1 MRIDSDPAAR
11 VAGGLTRRGLLS
23 RSAALAGSR
32 LLPASALATLAAPTP
47 ARAEVVTAALAAA
60 SVVAGMIAAHNRRG
74 DGAMLTAMNQKL
86 DVMIGQVAS
95 LQQSVGMVLERLAEL
110 PGRIDDLL
118 KAEHT
123 RRTHLAIQ
131 AAILTYRNKIQ
142 PVRKN
147 YWTFGGLRRNEGG
160 KEDLQA
166 VLNDLYREMSTLD
179 ASKAYGP
186 NTALLIPS
194 AMALEY
200 SLLLMRGDE
209 SRDIA
214 ERLERNLPWFAKIA
228 AAHLP
233 TSAEAYRLSAIRRR
247 DEATQAAAATQ
258 FGRALDLKPGTVVFD
273 CAGINDYRKKSYSR
287 GYCRPPRGMDFL
299 DACEGGFEIPERVGP
314 RERMFANLVL
324 EERPVPVSVEI
335 DGKSEVRNADFTVP
349 VLTRSVP
356 SGVLRD
362 GDPQVPAQCPQVLV
376 VDQENPA
383 ARAGWMRERIERS
396 PKNADLDTLKRH
408 LASIAEERARIS
420 YAEAALA
427 AMAAAKPTAEAI
439 IRDLRA

>member
-23 RSAALAGSR
+23 RSAALAGTR

-74 DGAMLTAMNQKL
+74 EGAMLTAMNQKL

-110 PGRIDDLL
+110 PSRIDELL

-131 AAILTYRNKIQ
+131 AAILTYQNKIQ

-147 YWTFGGLRRNEGG
+147 YRTFGGLLRNEGG
-160 KEDLQA
+160 KEDVQA
-166 VLNDLYREMSTLD
+166 VLNNLYHEMSLLD
-179 ASKAYGP
+179 VSKAYGP

-209 SRDIA
+209 PRDIA

-233 TSAEAYRLSAIRRR
+233 TSAEAYRLAAIRRR

-273 CAGINDYRKKSYSR
+273 CAGVNDYRKRSYSR
-287 GYCRPPRGMDFL
+287 GTCHTSRVGDWVTTC
-299 DACEGGFEIPERVGP
+299 DGFDIPERVGP

-335 DGKSEVRNADFTVP
+335 DGRPEVRNANFTVP

-356 SGVLRD
+356 SGVLRE

-376 VDQENPA
+376 VDQANPA
-383 ARAGWMRERIERS
+383 ARAGWMRERIEKS

-427 AMAAAKPTAEAI
+427 AMAAAKPTVEAM

>member
-1 MRIDSDPAAR
+1 MRIDSGPAAR

-47 ARAEVVTAALAAA
+47 ARAEAVTAALAAA

-74 DGAMLTAMNQKL
+74 EGAMLTAMDQKL

-110 PGRIDDLL
+110 PGRIDELL

-131 AAILTYRNKIQ
+131 AAILTYQNKIQ

-147 YWTFGGLRRNEGG
+147 YRTLGGLLRNEGG
-160 KEDLQA
+160 KEDVQA
-166 VLNDLYREMSTLD
+166 VLNKLYDEMSLLD
-179 ASKAYGP
+179 VSKAYGP

-194 AMALEY
+194 AIALEY
-200 SLLLMRGDE
+200 SLLLMRGDQP
-209 SRDIA
+209 RDIA

-233 TSAEAYRLSAIRRR
+233 TSAEAYRLAAIRRR

-273 CAGINDYRKKSYSR
+273 CAGINDYRKRSYSR
-287 GYCRPPRGMDFL
+287 GPCHFSMVGDRGRTCD
-299 DACEGGFEIPERVGP
+299 GFDIPERVGP
-314 RERMFANLVL
+314 RERMVADLVL

-335 DGKSEVRNADFTVP
+335 DGRSEVRNANFTVP

-427 AMAAAKPTAEAI
+427 AMAAAKPTAEAM